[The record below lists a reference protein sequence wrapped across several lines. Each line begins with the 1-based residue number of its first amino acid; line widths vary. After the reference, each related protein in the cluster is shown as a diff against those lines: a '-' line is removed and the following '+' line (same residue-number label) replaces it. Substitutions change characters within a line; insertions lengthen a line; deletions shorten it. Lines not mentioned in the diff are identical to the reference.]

1 MQVGAREV
9 RGRGSW
15 RKRRRI
21 DDGNLFAGS
30 SGCLSGER
38 ERVDFDGGES
48 AGVCRENDGGSEE
61 RASGDPLATLW
72 LGLEA
77 RPILLEGAQIYWKE
91 RREWWTV
98 QGRPLVFSEAPGAHL
113 EAVISANQPD
123 GLFEEAQPA
132 LPLSRRFTNAETMT
146 GVRLDVATNADFS
159 ETILTASSVLSAT
172 GWLYANGSQ
181 WMRIPAGGLPPQS
194 LQTVAYIP
202 SLELPGG
209 NYFARWTPFYGTLA
223 GVGMAA
229 QVAL

>member
-1 MQVGAREV
+1 MTGIYLPDRLDVY
-9 RGRGSW
+9 
-15 RKRRRI
+15 
-21 DDGNLFAGS
+21 
-30 SGCLSGER
+30 
-38 ERVDFDGGES
+38 
-48 AGVCRENDGGSEE
+48 
-61 RASGDPLATLW
+61 RASGSGLTLMGANLPGYVERMTASAWNGLRAISTKPLATLW

-98 QGRPLVFSEAPGAHL
+98 QGRPLIFSEVLGSHL

-123 GLFEEAQPA
+123 GLFDEAQPA
-132 LPLSRRFTNAETMT
+132 LPLSRRFTSAETMT
-146 GVRLDVATNADFS
+146 GVRLDVATSADFS

-202 SLELPGG
+202 TLELPGG

-223 GVGMAA
+223 GVGVAA